1 MTDIDV
7 LRYKAEMNYYTNIND
22 FIKDINLMMKS
33 IYKNLNQLL
42 MNTEKSEDADNNQIQ
57 IANTHIYLAKSY
69 LTSTY
74 IDLVKKIEEI
84 KPSFRNL
91 YDSDIKILLE
101 NNKLPRVNITEFRNL
116 PLKKEYQEIKEY
128 EHIFPERTKSKTSST
143 ILSNCNGLC
152 CECFEDLGPLN
163 LEKSRWDSKCT
174 DRIMNVECNPE
185 NCGCNVNTCKNMAIL
200 TKTNKILGK
209 DVIEKYSWGID
220 LYTYR
225 NLIEFLPLN
234 FSDEIKSGKF
244 IEKTLIKT
252 LCDLDTKG
260 YSIKKGCEQII
271 KTWKSDSKEIQNDI
285 FFASHLLSVYKN
297 SKNAKKNSS
306 HAYSKGIGIFC
317 MKKEGIKKNELIA
330 PYLGE
335 IYPPW
340 YWYEKQDLIKKNKL
354 DKVLPD
360 FYNIMLER
368 HKSDDKGYDLVMV
381 DPNSKGNFASRMSH
395 SCHPNCNTVLMS
407 SGNEYTIGMYAT
419 NNISFGDELTFDYNS
434 VTEKEKE
441 FQDAIC
447 LCSSFN
453 CRGHYLIYSNSN
465 LFTEILSDYHTFLHR
480 NSILLK
486 ACDLNFE
493 NNSLEELTE
502 SDGYLLNKYS
512 IRSSIL
518 EKAPFWLKKWAA
530 LILRY
535 VEFESK
541 QLPIILYKNS
551 KNEDRLRLDAEVEN
565 DSTDFKDIFER
576 NNEKIRPIKNCN
588 NVSSNLNNFEHEEES
603 TIIEKMNSVD
613 KKLRK
618 EKLSMSSLTS
628 SKQKFDFN
636 TNFIFPGVKKYES
649 SRRRVLN
656 SKTEFIENDQ
666 KESILIEKEKIENT
680 ESFPK
685 PYASNDNLINGLKI
699 DEENEEIEKQSKAI
713 GIILGEIE
721 MEDSNKHKSLNG
733 GKEYRKS
740 IEVVIK
746 NSHYEEN
753 IQENDSYQK
762 IPSQHIT
769 DNNPIVVPEEY
780 RIEDDDLKEYKNQVA
795 GITEN
800 RIQNIA
806 ITIDKIIHVLNLMKT
821 HKPPLVIINEKEV
834 YEHYWGRNYSIK
846 ENLLTNFD
854 KILKCPEFKTI
865 SNELNSNIQKIIQ
878 ILQATQKERNQNKD
892 HDYASYNKL
901 VRENLRQISILCRN
915 CIKLDKS
922 NKFIFYEG
930 LADIL
935 YLYSSTKTYFKHDSS
950 YEKGAESELSF
961 IRRRD
966 ISTTSTGED
975 LDEAIHKDRKYY
987 DKLYIWGQLIGWYK
1001 QTVRI

>member
-1 MTDIDV
+1 
-7 LRYKAEMNYYTNIND
+7 MNYYTSLND
-22 FIKDINLMMKS
+22 FLRDVNLMMKS
-33 IYKNLNQLL
+33 IFKNLHQLL
-42 MNTEKSEDADNNQIQ
+42 IKIENTEDAVNNQ
-57 IANTHIYLAKSY
+57 IANTLIYLAKSY
-69 LTSTY
+69 LTSIY
-74 IDLVKKIEEI
+74 IELVKKIEEI
-84 KPSFRNL
+84 KPVFRNL
-91 YDSDIKILLE
+91 YDNDIKILLE

-143 ILSNCNGLC
+143 IISNCNGLC
-152 CECFEDLGPLN
+152 CKCFEDLGPLN

-174 DRIMNVECNPE
+174 DRMMNVECNPE
-185 NCGCNVNTCKNMAIL
+185 ICGCNRNTCNNMAIL
-200 TKTNKILGK
+200 TKTNKILGE

-234 FSDEIKSGKF
+234 FSDEFKSEKF

-260 YSIKKGCEQII
+260 YSIKKACEQII
-271 KTWKSDSKEIQNDI
+271 KTGNSESDQFKNDI
-285 FFASHLLSVYKN
+285 FFASHLFNVYKN
-297 SKNAKKNSS
+297 SKIAKKNSS
-306 HAYSKGIGIFC
+306 HAYSKGIGIFS
-317 MKKEGIKKNELIA
+317 MKNEGIKKNELIA

-368 HKSDDKGYDLVMV
+368 HKSDEKGYDLVMV

-419 NNISFGDELTFDYNS
+419 KEISCGDELTFDYNS

-465 LFTEILSDYHTFLHR
+465 LFTEILSDCHTFLHR
-480 NSILLK
+480 NSILLQ

-493 NNSLEELTE
+493 KNSLEKLTE
-502 SDGYLLNKYS
+502 SDMLLLNKYS

-518 EKAPFWLKKWAA
+518 KNAPFWLRKWAA

-535 VEFESK
+535 VEFENK

-551 KNEDRLRLDAEVEN
+551 KKEERLRLDAEVE
-565 DSTDFKDIFER
+565 DDYTDFKDLFE
-576 NNEKIRPIKNCN
+576 NTNDKIRQIMNCK
-588 NVSSNLNNFEHEEES
+588 NVSPNINKFEAEEKS
-603 TIIEKMNSVD
+603 TNIEKMSSVD
-613 KKLRK
+613 KKLSK
-618 EKLSMSSLTS
+618 ERFTISSGTS

-649 SRRRVLN
+649 SRRRVLI
-656 SKTEFIENDQ
+656 SKTELTENDK
-666 KESILIEKEKIENT
+666 KESNLQEKEKIEKP
-680 ESFPK
+680 EFFPK
-685 PYASNDNLINGLKI
+685 SSNLINGLKI
-699 DEENEEIEKQSKAI
+699 NDENERIEKESKAI
-713 GIILGEIE
+713 GIILGEME
-721 MEDSNKHKSLNG
+721 MDDSNKHNNMNG
-733 GKEYRKS
+733 VNDYH
-740 IEVVIK
+740 EVIGGIIK
-746 NSHYEEN
+746 NSHLDEN
-753 IQENDSYQK
+753 IQPCDSNIEK
-762 IPSQHIT
+762 IISQHIT
-769 DNNPIVVPEEY
+769 DINPIVSPEESKP
-780 RIEDDDLKEYKNQVA
+780 EDDDLKEYKNQVA

-834 YEHYWGRNYSIK
+834 YEYYWGKNYSVR
-846 ENLLTNFD
+846 ENLFTNFI
-854 KILKCPEFKTI
+854 KILKCPEFTTM
-865 SNELNSNIQKIIQ
+865 SNELTTNIQKIIH
-878 ILQATQKERNQNKD
+878 ILQINHKDRNQNKE

-901 VRENLRQISILCRN
+901 VRENLRQISLICRN
-915 CIKLDKS
+915 SIKLDKT

-1001 QTVRI
+1001 QTVSLEYLFIKFR